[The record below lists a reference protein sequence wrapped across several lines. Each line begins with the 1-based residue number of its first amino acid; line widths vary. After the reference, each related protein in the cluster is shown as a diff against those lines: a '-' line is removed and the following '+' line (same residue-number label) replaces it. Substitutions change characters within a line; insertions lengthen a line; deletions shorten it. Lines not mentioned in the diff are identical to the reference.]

1 MGESKHTMF
10 ASKAVG
16 LAEMFNY
23 AMAKHRLDGPV
34 GYVAQ
39 LSAPDGPSTEGGKQA
54 LQHVKL
60 VPEGGGPTLVIG
72 SAHLVEQTAELR
84 TYAAVDDMHRQRF
97 KGSPFQADQGAYD
110 ALLDRIRAFF
120 DDREFRVSTA
130 EVAPRP
136 SPGVTGTRPA
146 PHVATSHAA
155 AGAAAPRSAAVAT
168 AGGSRATIVLA
179 AVAAAVALGVVGLFL
194 RG

>member
-34 GYVAQ
+34 VYVAQ

-72 SAHLVEQTAELR
+72 SAHLVDQTAELR

-97 KGSPFQADQGAYD
+97 KGSPFPAEPEAYD
-110 ALLDRIRAFF
+110 ALLERIQGFF

-130 EVAPRP
+130 ETAPRP
-136 SPGVTGTRPA
+136 GPGVTGTRPA
-146 PHVATSHAA
+146 PHAAAPHAA
-155 AGAAAPRSAAVAT
+155 AHAAARSAAVT
-168 AGGSRATIVLA
+168 ASGGPSRTGMVLA
-179 AVAAAVALGVVGLFL
+179 AIAAVVALGVVGLFL